1 MEKQE
6 LCETDELNDHSFRTQ
21 FTRYVHEYCEASH
34 NSFTLNTKKRDRVL
48 KCLRN
53 AKIES
58 SARFRFWVRSKGF
71 RIVQSQDGE
80 DILAVPPKGNDP
92 NDTLFRRVATIDEFF
107 DIIYAAHSENG
118 HVGQSQTF
126 RAIKAMYAL
135 VPRILVIKFIEMCP
149 QCSNTHSY
157 AVKRRQSVPSSN
169 IISADKLAGAQNTYA
184 VVKRDPDDLEEEGF
198 DESEEAATNQQEV
211 ANALNEI
218 LSGKIAGAEIE
229 TVVHIEED
237 DSGAASNVLFPCHL
251 CKEVFSK
258 KKALQKHIH
267 THQDFKPSVP
277 LQKIS
282 PSSKKRKFS
291 VVGFSPAFGSRQRR
305 VGRQRIILDVDSSPT
320 AAQAIVL
327 AASRPD
333 IELMAINCVAGRV
346 SVLNACENALRVL
359 RACGREDVHVCR
371 GAEKS
376 LLGLFGKEDNLPG
389 IAWSRKVEGHV
400 QAEHS
405 VSSLIRC
412 VNENPGEITLVCLG
426 PLTNLALALRLDPL
440 VSNHLKE
447 VYIVGGNIEG
457 QGDFSSCAE
466 QNFLFDPEA
475 AHIVLQEI
483 TDAIILPYEI
493 GQRHSIPFKHLI
505 SCLNAGT
512 EVSNFLIES
521 VTPEEL
527 QHQAKMG
534 VVTPE
539 VFAVAMVID
548 STIILEKEKV
558 FATVELKG
566 EYSRGLMVVD
576 RRGFLNK
583 EPNVY
588 IVKNMDLGKTQ
599 ALFGSVFSTPQLS
612 DQTSVAV
619 TLAGPN
625 REHLPILF
633 NETRMT
639 LG

>member
-198 DESEEAATNQQEV
+198 DESE
-211 ANALNEI
+211 
-218 LSGKIAGAEIE
+218 
-229 TVVHIEED
+229 
-237 DSGAASNVLFPCHL
+237 
-251 CKEVFSK
+251 
-258 KKALQKHIH
+258 
-267 THQDFKPSVP
+267 P